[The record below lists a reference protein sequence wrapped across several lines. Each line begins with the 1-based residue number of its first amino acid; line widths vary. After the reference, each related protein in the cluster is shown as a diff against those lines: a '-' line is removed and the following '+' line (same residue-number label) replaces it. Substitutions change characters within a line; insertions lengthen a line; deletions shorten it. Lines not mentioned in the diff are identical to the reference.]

1 VTVATVGDTAPRF
14 YAYPISLARDASS
27 GELGLAHLAN
37 GSNEL
42 WLANSTDGG
51 ATWKTEQWSTGGD
64 SHEYLGPVLAMAKG
78 VTHLAVGDV
87 ARSSQYLTR
96 ASVSGSFTVT
106 PVPLFDARG
115 FHSCL
120 QRGRGVQS
128 PARSGL
134 RSMIQH
140 RLDRRLDRGSTPGAG
155 EHPCRALAVRAIHL
169 TGNRSKFG

>member
-14 YAYPISLARDASS
+14 YAYHISLARDASS

-87 ARSSQYLTR
+87 ARGSQYLTR
-96 ASVSGSFTVT
+96 ASVNGSFTVT

-128 PARSGL
+128 PARSSLSLIVDRPQGQVNAPTADWQPAPY
-134 RSMIQH
+134 IQ
-140 RLDRRLDRGSTPGAG
+140 LETAMG
-155 EHPCRALAVRAIHL
+155 
-169 TGNRSKFG
+169 